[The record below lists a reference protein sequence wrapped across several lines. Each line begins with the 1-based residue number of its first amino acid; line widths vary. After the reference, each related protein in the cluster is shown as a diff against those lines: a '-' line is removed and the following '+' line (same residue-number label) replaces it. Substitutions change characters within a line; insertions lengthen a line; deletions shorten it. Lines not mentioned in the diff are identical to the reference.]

1 MKQILKTFRT
11 VPVVPDKASV
21 VTVNTSSAVIHLDS
35 WHHGGCPI
43 TKFKLRYRLLGG
55 GGDWIEIH
63 QNNNEIQI
71 ELNNLRINTKYQ
83 LQITSYNEVGFTDI
97 ITCLLLKTHTLR
109 SALHFILN

>member
-1 MKQILKTFRT
+1 LKTFRT

-63 QNNNEIQI
+63 QNNNERQI

-83 LQITSYNEVGFTDI
+83 LQITSYNEVGFTGI
-97 ITCLLLKTHTLR
+97 ITSLLLKTPYITICF
-109 SALHFILN
+109 AFYFE